1 VLDMAVNYAAYLEA
15 QGEKIKPVVY
25 KLNEKIFKTV
35 EIFEF
40 PEKKE
45 QEQEIETDE
54 SDIDIN

>member
-45 QEQEIETDE
+45 QEIETDE
-54 SDIDIN
+54 GDIDIN